1 MKIKY
6 CNHSFVI
13 VLFILFNSLIASA
26 NDEFNTESGNYFYL
40 SLNAEVGKIE
50 NFLFADKNEQ
60 DTAYLDLSPTLNL
73 QTQFQRQLFNLD
85 FESKHRKFQNFSKDD
100 YTDYTLS
107 PRYQY
112 KLSDNKAL
120 YINTSLSNLYE
131 MRGTGLTLGNGTA
144 LSKGDEL
151 ERSTISGGY
160 LFGSK
165 DSVAKFKVNAGHYTS
180 KYQTRRDT
188 TYRLDQQM
196 NFVDLSFDYLLSG
209 ESYLATN
216 IGVDKINFKYNPL
229 LDKEKYIALVGVK
242 WQTTEISQVALL
254 LGYQQIK
261 FNESSFANDDGFKWR
276 FDFNWHPIYST
287 RVAFKTERDFE
298 EANRLSDSYRVV
310 DYYNIK
316 ITSRFTDFFEA
327 VAVIGSNREEI
338 IYQNSKEVENYLFS
352 NFQLNYQRNEW
363 LSFYV
368 KYDFYDLD
376 SSDIQLNYQR
386 NSISLG
392 FNVSI

>member
-40 SLNAEVGKIE
+40 SLNAEVGNIE

-60 DTAYLDLSPTLNL
+60 DTSYLDLSPTLNL

-112 KLSDNKAL
+112 KLSENKAL

-196 NFVDLSFDYLLSG
+196 NFVDLSFDYLLTG
-209 ESYLATN
+209 QSYLATN

-310 DYYNIK
+310 DHYNIK

-363 LSFYV
+363 LSFYA

-392 FNVSI
+392 FHVSI